1 MEVDMF
7 TLNNA
12 VIEGVSENESL
23 NWYLKIKKDAG
34 LRRAKKSKFWMK
46 SKLKKERTATKHLR

>member
-1 MEVDMF
+1 MKVDMF

-23 NWYLKIKKDAG
+23 NWYLKIKKDEG
-34 LRRAKKSKFWMK
+34 LWRAKKSKFWVK
-46 SKLKKERTATKHLR
+46 SKLKKEITATKYLR

>member
-12 VIEGVSENESL
+12 VIEGLSENESL

-34 LRRAKKSKFWMK
+34 LWRARKSEV
-46 SKLKKERTATKHLR
+46 LNEE